1 MDCPNCAD
9 DMESNAYGVRA
20 SKKVK
25 KVKKVT
31 HTCSEC
37 GYSEAR

>member
-1 MDCPNCAD
+1 MTCPNCAV

-20 SKKVK
+20 GKKA
-25 KVKKVT
+25 KKVT

-37 GYSEAR
+37 GYSETR

>member
-1 MDCPNCAD
+1 MNCPNCVI
-9 DMESNAYGVRA
+9 DMESNAHGVRA
-20 SKKVK
+20 SK

-37 GYSEAR
+37 GYSETR